1 MVKYHE
7 YLYICYMRPQKVQEE
22 QMLEGLMSVL
32 RSKGYDGASLMEL
45 ANAAGLKK
53 ASLYHRYPGG
63 KKDMTSA
70 VLTYMEEWIRD
81 NIYKILTDQDKAMN
95 IRLEEAIKSIRTIY
109 NDGQEVCMYRSL
121 SLDSGIALFGAQIRE
136 GINLW
141 IESFKHFGMEKG
153 MIEAKA
159 INKANQTFIDIQG
172 SLVLSKSMGLTK
184 PFIDTLNRIKKR
196 YDQ

>member
-1 MVKYHE
+1 
-7 YLYICYMRPQKVQEE
+7 MRPQKVQEK

-70 VLTYMEEWIRD
+70 VLTYMEEWIQN
-81 NIYKILTDQDKAMN
+81 NIYKILIDKDKAIN
-95 IRLEEAIKSIRTIY
+95 IRLEEVIRNIRVIY
-109 NDGQEVCMYRSL
+109 DDGKEVCMYRSL
-121 SLDSGIALFGAQIRE
+121 SLDSGITLFGTQIKE

-141 IESFKHFGMEKG
+141 IESFKRFGIEKG
-153 MIEAKA
+153 MTDIEA

-172 SLVLSKSMGLTK
+172 SLVLSKSMELTK
-184 PFIDTLNRIKKR
+184 PFMDTLDKIKKR
-196 YDQ
+196 YS